1 MPVNNKMVQS
11 ISNIAKLNGATLI
24 AVSKTKPFSD
34 IEEAYNLGIRDFGEN
49 KVQEMTT
56 KFEMLPKDIRW
67 HMIGHLQSNKVK
79 YIVPF
84 VHLIH
89 SVDSLKI
96 AEEIDK
102 QSQKINKITDV
113 LLEVFIASE
122 ETKFGW
128 NAQELL
134 ELIQNQ
140 DIISLK
146 NIRIRGLMG
155 MASFTEDQDQ
165 IRNEFKTLKTLF
177 DQFKATTFEHQSS
190 FDTLSMGMSG
200 DYEIALE
207 TGSTMIRVGSKIFGD
222 RVYS

>member
-1 MPVNNKMVQS
+1 MPVNNLTVQS
-11 ISNIAKLNGATLI
+11 ISNIAKQNGATLI

-34 IEEAYNLGIRDFGEN
+34 IEEAYQLGIRDFGEN

-128 NAQELL
+128 NAQELIETIKNQ
-134 ELIQNQ
+134 ELN
-140 DIISLK
+140 SLK

-155 MASFTEDQDQ
+155 MASFTEDQSK
-165 IRNEFKTLKTLF
+165 IRNEFKTLKKLF
-177 DQFKATTFEHQSS
+177 DQLKATTFEHQSS

-207 TGSTMIRVGSKIFGD
+207 EGSTMIRVGSKIFGD